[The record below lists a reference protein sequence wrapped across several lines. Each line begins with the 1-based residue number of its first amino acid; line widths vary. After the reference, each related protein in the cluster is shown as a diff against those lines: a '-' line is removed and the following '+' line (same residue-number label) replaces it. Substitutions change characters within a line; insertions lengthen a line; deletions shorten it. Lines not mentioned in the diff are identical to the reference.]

1 MVYMAR
7 VLQMEVLKAT
17 TVYKIQE
24 TEFDYVVP
32 DNISSISITKEQ
44 GIDNDDRNYYYIVVN
59 GNKILYGILNRLT
72 EPMVFQQ
79 KEKEIYRDMRT
90 EVGNILD
97 AILMRRGK

>member
-1 MVYMAR
+1 
-7 VLQMEVLKAT
+7 MEVLKAT

-44 GIDNDDRNYYYIVVN
+44 GTDNDDRNYYYIVVN

-79 KEKEIYRDMRT
+79 KEMT
-90 EVGNILD
+90 L
-97 AILMRRGK
+97 

>member
-1 MVYMAR
+1 MAR
-7 VLQMEVLKAT
+7 VLQTEVLKAT

-44 GIDNDDRNYYYIVVN
+44 GTGSDNKNYYYIVVN

-72 EPMVFQQ
+72 
-79 KEKEIYRDMRT
+79 
-90 EVGNILD
+90 
-97 AILMRRGK
+97 

>member
-32 DNISSISITKEQ
+32 DNISSISIIKE
-44 GIDNDDRNYYYIVVN
+44 
-59 GNKILYGILNRLT
+59 
-72 EPMVFQQ
+72 
-79 KEKEIYRDMRT
+79 
-90 EVGNILD
+90 
-97 AILMRRGK
+97 